1 MLFVPPSMPAVEATC
16 FGDPCPPLER
26 FSFENRRVVDEFG
39 ASVPEVTVGQQI
51 QIVADIMNL
60 QDNNQHFAY
69 VVTIGV
75 GDTIDGFTGSDD
87 EYVVPEWVQG
97 SLDRFESTY
106 PAVSWTPS
114 APGNYIITLAV
125 WVGVD
130 DPSALAP
137 MQTMSVDVIPKS
149 GSFSIPEPATAIP
162 EWIKNNAGWWA
173 EGQIDDSSF
182 LQGIQFLIKE
192 GIMVIPPTEAS
203 GTSGSEGV
211 PAWVKNNAGWW
222 AEGQIDDSSFLQG
235 IQFLIKEGIIK
246 VS

>member
-1 MLFVPPSMPAVEATC
+1 MPAVEAQEASI
-16 FGDPCPPLER
+16 PPLER
-26 FSFENRRVVDEFG
+26 FSFENARVVDEFG

-75 GDTIDGFTGSDD
+75 GDTIDGLTGSDD
-87 EYVVPEWVQG
+87 EYVVPEWLQG

-114 APGNYIITLAV
+114 APGDYIVTLAV
-125 WVGVD
+125 WVSVD

-137 MQTMSVDVIPKS
+137 MQTISIYVIPKT
-149 GSFSIPEPATAIP
+149 GWHSIPEPATAIP

-192 GIMVIPPTEAS
+192 GIMVIPPTE
-203 GTSGSEGV
+203 TSGSSDSQGV

-222 AEGQIDDSSFLQG
+222 ADGQIDDNSFVSG
-235 IQFLIKEGIIK
+235 IQYLVKAGIIQ
-246 VS
+246 VD

>member
-39 ASVPEVTVGQQI
+39 ALVPEVTVGQQI

-75 GDTIDGFTGSDD
+75 GDTIDGLTGSDD

-137 MQTMSVDVIPKS
+137 MQTMSVDVIPKWLS
-149 GSFSIPEPATAIP
+149 SIPDPATAIP

-192 GIMVIPPTEAS
+192 GIMVIPPTE
-203 GTSGSEGV
+203 TSGSSDSQGV

-222 AEGQIDDSSFLQG
+222 ADGQIDDNSFISG
-235 IQFLIKEGIIK
+235 IQYLVKVGIIQ
-246 VS
+246 VG